1 MHCGHASRPVILC
14 FASFFRQIAKILQ
27 TWAGRGLEST
37 GIDSLGASAVSLNGL
52 ESTGIGSLGAS
63 AVSLNG
69 LESTGIGSLGASA
82 VSLNGLESTGIGSL
96 GASAVSLN
104 GLESTGIGS
113 LGASAVS
120 SNEFSMSF
128 NLDITKEAFVSI
140 LRTKNLIIC
149 LCFAEAVCTHVQ
161 NSFRCICMK
170 TGKLHIR
177 L

>member
-27 TWAGRGLEST
+27 TWGGRGLEST
-37 GIDSLGASAVSLNGL
+37 GID
-52 ESTGIGSLGAS
+52 
-63 AVSLNG
+63 
-69 LESTGIGSLGASA
+69 
-82 VSLNGLESTGIGSL
+82 SL